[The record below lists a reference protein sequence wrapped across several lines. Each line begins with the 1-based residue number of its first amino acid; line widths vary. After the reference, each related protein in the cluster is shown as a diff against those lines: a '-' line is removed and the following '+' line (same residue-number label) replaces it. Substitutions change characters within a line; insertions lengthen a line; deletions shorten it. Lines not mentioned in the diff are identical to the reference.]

1 MVGLHVLH
9 DQVIGGAIS
18 QRIADVVQ
26 PFVGKGRV
34 YRVHDCHVVVK
45 DCVGVVAHTVR
56 YAVLTLKQVDL
67 AVVYADV
74 LNVLGNVHTEN
85 LLCSIYYIVA

>member
-1 MVGLHVLH
+1 MIGLHVLH

-34 YRVHDCHVVVK
+34 HRIHDGNKVVK
-45 DCVGVVAHTVR
+45 DRVGVVAHTVG

-74 LNVLGNVHTEN
+74 LNVLGDVHMED
-85 LLCSIYYIVA
+85 LLYRYYIIS